1 MILVRGKYKTNK
13 HERLFDKKKYLT
25 RHFLYSKMQK
35 SAIVC
40 HKLVDASSQKL
51 IQNRRGSGESME
63 KIVEQGLL
71 YDFYGELLTGHQQE
85 IYESVVYENLSLGEI
100 AEAQGISRQAVH
112 DIVKRCDKI
121 LLGYEEKLKL
131 VERFTSIKDKIAQIN
146 RISEHY
152 ESGELADPASYS
164 SRIRELSARI
174 MQEL

>member
-1 MILVRGKYKTNK
+1 
-13 HERLFDKKKYLT
+13 
-25 RHFLYSKMQK
+25 
-35 SAIVC
+35 
-40 HKLVDASSQKL
+40 
-51 IQNRRGSGESME
+51 ME

-100 AEAQGISRQAVH
+100 AEAKGISRQAVH

-131 VERFTSIKDKIAQIN
+131 VERFTNIKEKIEQIN
-146 RISEHY
+146 RLSEQY
-152 ESGELADPASYS
+152 ENGELESPVSYGS
-164 SRIRELSARI
+164 QIRELSARI